1 MKDPYEVLGVSR
13 SASDDEI
20 KKAYR
25 NLVRKY
31 HPDKYQGDP
40 LQDMAGERMKEI
52 NQAYDQI
59 QAIRSGKAP
68 EYGQQ
73 GGYGGAYGYGYAGQQ
88 QQQRT
93 TNPTYQAVRNYI
105 GNGALAEAERLLQSV
120 TTRDAEWHFLY
131 GMIAYHKGWMDEAR
145 QHIQIAANNDPSNME
160 YRQMLQRMQFGG
172 TGGGGVHF
180 VNFGGV
186 APNFGTCASL
196 LCMSMYCC
204 R

>member
-1 MKDPYEVLGVSR
+1 MRDPYEVLGVSR

-31 HPDKYQGDP
+31 HPDNYQDDP

-68 EYGQQ
+68 EYGAQ
-73 GGYGGAYGYGYAGQQ
+73 GGYGGAYGYAGQQ
-88 QQQRT
+88 QQQRS

-105 GNGALAEAERLLQSV
+105 NNGALQEAERLLQSV
-120 TTRDAEWHFLY
+120 AQRDAEWHFLY
-131 GMIAYHKGWMDEAR
+131 GMIAYQKGWMDEAR
-145 QHIQIAANNDPSNME
+145 QHFRIASNSDPGNVE
-160 YRQMLQRMQFGG
+160 YRQMLMRMES
-172 TGGGGVHF
+172 GGVRF
-180 VNFGGV
+180 VNFGMPSMV
-186 APNFGTCASL
+186 ATPGACMSL
-196 LCMSMYCC
+196 LCIGSYCC
-204 R
+204 RCC